1 MTAFDLRILPA
12 PQRRPWAVL
21 GHTPANF
28 VLYGDTALALRLGHR
43 ESLDFDF
50 FSRESFEPDELQRRV
65 SYLRTARALQRS
77 TNTLTCVVDVDG
89 PVHVSFFGGLD
100 LHSVREPDRTD
111 GPGIL
116 VASLLDLAAT
126 KVGTI
131 QARASAKDYVDIDA
145 LLQAGVGLRDALG
158 AAIAVYGDAF
168 NPLLSLKAL
177 TYYAEGDLGT
187 VPEAARARLTA
198 AAAAVDLQQ
207 LPSFEARPCLGRKR
221 DDHGP

>member
-1 MTAFDLRILPA
+1 M
-12 PQRRPWAVL
+12 
-21 GHTPANF
+21 
-28 VLYGDTALALRLGHR
+28 
-43 ESLDFDF
+43 
-50 FSRESFEPDELQRRV
+50 
-65 SYLRTARALQRS
+65 
-77 TNTLTCVVDVDG
+77 
-89 PVHVSFFGGLD
+89 
-100 LHSVREPDRTD
+100 
-111 GPGIL
+111 
-116 VASLLDLAAT
+116 ASLLDLAAT

-145 LLQAGVGLRDALG
+145 LLQTGVGLRDALG